1 MVEGLPVDAGTSLV
15 LDPFRMNLLPYL
27 PSACMPTDDVFAG
40 YEESLLIVKNDDS
53 DYFVPAY
60 GVMTLSELCPGEAY
74 GVFLSGTSGI
84 DFMYPMGGGLS
95 SNHNGQIVENYKSRA
110 HVDVLPETGESHL
123 IIVTDVI
130 GDLNMGVGD
139 QIRAYAN
146 NNLVSAIN
154 IVQEHVD
161 GIHPIDLVAPSSL
174 SEYAPYI
181 IPSEGYVKDSDVIEL
196 TYVRNG
202 VEYEGTLN
210 VIEGSSQYDGLFTSG
225 TLDISIVQ
233 ATEFGI
239 SGNYPNPFNPTTTI
253 EYNVEISGHVTLKIY
268 DIMGRV
274 VRTLVDE
281 YK

>member
-1 MVEGLPVDAGTSLV
+1 
-15 LDPFRMNLLPYL
+15 
-27 PSACMPTDDVFAG
+27 
-40 YEESLLIVKNDDS
+40 
-53 DYFVPAY
+53 
-60 GVMTLSELCPGEAY
+60 
-74 GVFLSGTSGI
+74 
-84 DFMYPMGGGLS
+84 
-95 SNHNGQIVENYKSRA
+95 
-110 HVDVLPETGESHL
+110 
-123 IIVTDVI
+123 
-130 GDLNMGVGD
+130 MGVGD

-146 NNLVSAIN
+146 NNLVSATN
-154 IVQEHVD
+154 IVQEHID
-161 GIHPIDLVAPSSL
+161 GTHPIDLVAPSSL

-181 IPSEGYVKDSDVIEL
+181 IPAEGYVKDSDVIEL

-274 VRTLVDE
+274 VTTLVDE
-281 YK
+281 YKDSGRSNYRVIWDGKDKRGQQVSAGLYLYTLKSNGRTDHAKMVLMK